1 MTPTK
6 ITGVEN
12 TAFYPASNAAYFEW
26 KKANAAN
33 GYEYIIYDNS
43 KKKIYSGSRTSSAS
57 FRVSTNKLKKE
68 QFYQIKV
75 RGYVN
80 LSNNKKA
87 YGEWSDVLYF
97 AKDPSYK
104 LSVKTSKKKIQLNWK
119 KVKGASNYTV
129 YISDKQNS
137 GYKKVGTYNSKKT
150 SATIRK
156 FGKKALRSGKTYYVR
171 IDASKNVKVNK
182 KSKTFKN
189 TQYYTWK
196 VKVK

>member
-1 MTPTK
+1 M
-6 ITGVEN
+6 
-12 TAFYPASNAAYFEW
+12 
-26 KKANAAN
+26 
-33 GYEYIIYDNS
+33 
-43 KKKIYSGSRTSSAS
+43 
-57 FRVSTNKLKKE
+57 
-68 QFYQIKV
+68 
-75 RGYVN
+75 
-80 LSNNKKA
+80 
-87 YGEWSDVLYF
+87 
-97 AKDPSYK
+97 
-104 LSVKTSKKKIQLNWK
+104 IQLNWK

-156 FGKKALRSGKTYYVR
+156 FGKKALKSGKTYYVR